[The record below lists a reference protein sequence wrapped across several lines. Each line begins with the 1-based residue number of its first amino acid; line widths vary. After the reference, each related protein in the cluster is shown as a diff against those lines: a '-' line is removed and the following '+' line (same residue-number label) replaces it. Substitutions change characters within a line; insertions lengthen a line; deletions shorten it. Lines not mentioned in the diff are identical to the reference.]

1 MCIPNPAVRAQVL
14 SLVRIHTVAGQME
27 NFEAAVLSGVDRNIR
42 LAHLQL
48 FRQEGNQH
56 CVS

>member
-1 MCIPNPAVRAQVL
+1 
-14 SLVRIHTVAGQME
+14 ME

-48 FRQEGNQH
+48 FRQEGNQR